1 MKLCT
6 CFWRTTS
13 CCPFINQGLT
23 YFIHRSFYSIL
34 NHKELLLRG
43 RQLDLVISWS
53 SYILSY
59 ICATYRSLYLLSC
72 VALVTLCDVLF
83 YTSSLWK
90 ASSLVRTSKSYL
102 LQLKKT
108 LIFANA
114 ANSTELLSLVLHQ
127 GLNVRWLIHLVN
139 DIYRNGR
146 RSEGLVIKISA
157 MLNSSLAIHY
167 LLCLR
172 SFTFY
177 RLPRICHYRYMNL
190 ASTLGSIGVACV
202 VVCWIQ

>member
-1 MKLCT
+1 M
-6 CFWRTTS
+6 
-13 CCPFINQGLT
+13 
-23 YFIHRSFYSIL
+23 
-34 NHKELLLRG
+34 
-43 RQLDLVISWS
+43 
-53 SYILSY
+53 
-59 ICATYRSLYLLSC
+59 
-72 VALVTLCDVLF
+72 ALVTLCDVLF

-167 LLCLR
+167 LSCLR

-177 RLPRICHYRYMNL
+177 RLPRICHYRSMNL
-190 ASTLGSIGVACV
+190 VGTLGSIFNRSCMCGGLLDSITPILPNAYTQEGYSTPILPTGRYRTHYIHEGKCTSLVLIEDPYAL
-202 VVCWIQ
+202 I